1 MKSNDI
7 ILRKTF
13 LATAV
18 CMILES
24 LAQSVGE
31 MIDGI
36 VIGRGLGH
44 EAMAAFGICTPVITV
59 CSVFGMVLAIGAS
72 TPIRVLA
79 TVSFSSCR
87 FARSP
92 AFLLAKKLIGRRSR

>member
-1 MKSNDI
+1 MKSNEI

-44 EAMAAFGICTPVITV
+44 EAMAAFGISLCLQGLPVV
-59 CSVFGMVLAIGAS
+59 SAS
-72 TPIRVLA
+72 ASLYSA
-79 TVSFSSCR
+79 SSFS
-87 FARSP
+87 
-92 AFLLAKKLIGRRSR
+92 

>member
-1 MKSNDI
+1 
-7 ILRKTF
+7 
-13 LATAV
+13 
-18 CMILES
+18 
-24 LAQSVGE
+24 

-59 CSVFGMVLAIGAS
+59 CSVFGMVLAIGTS

-92 AFLLAKKLIGRRSR
+92 AFLLAKKLIGSRSR